1 MPTEPVCSGG
11 EGAGVGCSRTPS
23 PPLPRPGPASSCA
36 TRMSSRRRGLRTR
49 ACGHHC
55 AEGGGCDVGVSW
67 SCRRSLGASAHVGTR
82 RQVRGMEEREGKLCL
97 RSSDCARPRPVV
109 SVHLCKRSLSFLS
122 NCLLDRPGPFTGVWT
137 TWGNQE
143 EVGGAWASETGCQ
156 HGDVIAW

>member
-1 MPTEPVCSGG
+1 MTWASAGAAEGRWVLLHTSGHG
-11 EGAGVGCSRTPS
+11 DR
-23 PPLPRPGPASSCA
+23 
-36 TRMSSRRRGLRTR
+36 
-49 ACGHHC
+49 C
-55 AEGGGCDVGVSW
+55 AEW
-67 SCRRSLGASAHVGTR
+67 
-82 RQVRGMEEREGKLCL
+82 REGKLCL